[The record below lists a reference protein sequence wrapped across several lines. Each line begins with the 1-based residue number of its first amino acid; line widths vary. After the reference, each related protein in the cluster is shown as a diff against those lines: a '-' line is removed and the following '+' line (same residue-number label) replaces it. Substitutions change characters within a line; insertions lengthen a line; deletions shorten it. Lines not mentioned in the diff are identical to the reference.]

1 MPDDA
6 ARREENQR
14 LYERM
19 IKAQN
24 AKDRAGFLACFDEAT
39 VFEAPYYQPDA
50 PLAAGKAA
58 MGSVFDA
65 LCERFSSIGYEI
77 KRFIPAL
84 DPDLL
89 IVEVR
94 GNNAVAGTDRVYR
107 NDYLFL
113 VSVSGGLITR
123 TFEYSN
129 PNAYARDVNG
139 QG

>member
-19 IKAQN
+19 ITAQN
-24 AKDRAGFLACFDEAT
+24 GKDRAGFLACLDEAI
-39 VFEAPYYQPDA
+39 VFEAPYYSPDA

-58 MGSVFDA
+58 MGTVFTA
-65 LCERFSSIGYEI
+65 LCERFSSIDYQL

-84 DPDLL
+84 DPDLV
-89 IVEVR
+89 IAEVR
-94 GNNAVAGTDRVYR
+94 GSNAVAGTDRVYR

-113 VSVSGGLITR
+113 VGVSHGLITR
-123 TFEYSN
+123 IFEYSN

-139 QG
+139 Q